1 MTLLSLL
8 AFGFLLG
15 MKHAVEADHLAAV
28 ATLAARRGSLFGALR
43 QGAAWGLG
51 HTITLLI
58 FGGVVL
64 TLGHAIP
71 ERLDLLLQ
79 LIVGLMLVALGLDLL
94 RREVLQAPLQGAVQ
108 ADLPSAAPAGSSPQH
123 GRRVLAFATG
133 GPASLDPHR
142 GEPVSLIPGRA
153 LMVGMMHGMA
163 GSAALIVLSLNAAP
177 SAIVGIA
184 YILVFGL
191 GSILGMAML
200 STMIA
205 IPLRATSASLA
216 GLRRTMT
223 LAVALFGCGLGL
235 SVIYRVVVVENLLLG

>member
-64 TLGHAIP
+64 ALGHAIP
-71 ERLDLLLQ
+71 ERLDLMLQ
-79 LIVGLMLVALGLDLL
+79 MVVGLMLVALGLDLL
-94 RREVLQAPLQGAVQ
+94 RREVRNAP
-108 ADLPSAAPAGSSPQH
+108 PAQEV
-123 GRRVLAFATG
+123 RVFAG
-133 GPASLDPHR
+133 GPDASAPNPPRPLALATAEPLSTDAP
-142 GEPVSLIPGRA
+142 GAEPVSLIPGRA

-177 SAIVGIA
+177 SAFVGMV

-205 IPLRATSASLA
+205 IPLRATSGALV
-216 GLRRTMT
+216 GLRRAMT
-223 LAVALFGCGLGL
+223 VAVALFGCGLGL
-235 SVIYRVVVVENLLLG
+235 SVVYRVAVVEHLVMG

>member
-28 ATLAARRGSLFGALR
+28 ATLAARRGTLFGALR

-64 TLGHAIP
+64 ALGHAIP
-71 ERLDLLLQ
+71 ARLDLLLQ
-79 LIVGLMLVALGLDLL
+79 LVVGLMLVALGVDLL
-94 RREVLQAPLQGAVQ
+94 RREVLQAPVLV
-108 ADLPSAAPAGSSPQH
+108 DRAPATPSESASMRS
-123 GRRVLAFATG
+123 GRAYAFATVWSSV
-133 GPASLDPHR
+133 PDPHP
-142 GEPVSLIPGRA
+142 GEPASLIPGRA